1 MLIER
6 IKCPICKEEINSFY
20 IHNGICPVCKSAFN
34 STRQKVSNTG
44 LRQLRIDKKKY
55 KKDTMAMGQIKRMF
69 KLTDAQI
76 AQIPDVN
83 EFGEIRYYKTDVADF
98 VNKLK

>member
-1 MLIER
+1 MLIDR

-20 IHNGICPVCKSAFN
+20 IHGGICPVCKSAFN

-44 LRQLRIDKKKY
+44 LRQLRIDKKRY
-55 KKDTMAMGQIKRMF
+55 KNETMTKGQIKRMF

-76 AQIPDVN
+76 QQIPSVN
-83 EFGEIRYYKTDVADF
+83 EFGEIRYYKTEAANF
-98 VNKLK
+98 VNRLK